1 MFGRLMP
8 REGKYFDLFNAHA
21 ALIVQGGQA
30 LEALVKAL
38 VESPESVSRHTD
50 NIDAIERKADSITH
64 DTLSQLHTSFITPFD
79 RDEIHQLI
87 SGMDDIL
94 DIIQD
99 VAESITLYDI
109 HHVPADALAL
119 ASVTEQCC
127 ARVQKLVNLL
137 HSMENAPAILKLC
150 HEIDELE
157 SDADRKLREAMSKV
171 FREEPDVRQV
181 IKLKEMYELLESVT
195 DRCKDVAG
203 TVEAIV
209 LENS

>member
-8 REGKYFDLFNAHA
+8 KEGKYFDLFNAHA
-21 ALIVQGGQA
+21 ELIAQGGKA
-30 LEALVKAL
+30 LTNLIAAL
-38 VESPESVSRHTD
+38 VEHPEQAERYAEE
-50 NIDAIERKADSITH
+50 IDALERKADAITH

-87 SGMDDIL
+87 NGMDDIL
-94 DIIQD
+94 DIMQD
-99 VAESITLYDI
+99 VAESMSLYDI
-109 HHVPADALAL
+109 HRVPQDAKAMAVITENCCLCVQ
-119 ASVTEQCC
+119 SV
-127 ARVQKLVNLL
+127 VKLL
-137 HSMENAPAILKLC
+137 HSMDNAPAILKLC

-157 SDADRKLREAMSKV
+157 SEADRSLRGSMSKI
-171 FREEPDVRQV
+171 FREEPDAREV

-203 TVEAIV
+203 TIEAIV

>member
-8 REGKYFDLFNAHA
+8 KEGKYFDLFNAHA
-21 ALIVQGGQA
+21 SLITQGGKA
-30 LEALVKAL
+30 LSGLIGALVDDPAKAP
-38 VESPESVSRHTD
+38 VYAEE
-50 NIDAIERKADSITH
+50 IDVLERKADEITH
-64 DTLSQLHTSFITPFD
+64 STLAQLHTSFITPFD

-87 SGMDDIL
+87 NGMDNIL

-99 VAESITLYDI
+99 VAESMALYDI
-109 HHVPADALAL
+109 QRVSPDAKVIAGITEKCC
-119 ASVTEQCC
+119 ASVES
-127 ARVQKLVNLL
+127 VVKLL
-137 HSMENAPAILKLC
+137 HSMDNAPAILKLC
-150 HEIDELE
+150 HEINEQE
-157 SDADRKLREAMSKV
+157 SDVDRMLREAMSKV

-181 IKLKEMYELLESVT
+181 IKLKEIYEILESVT